1 MMATFVDV
9 TVYMTCLS
17 AKRKASGTTGFPSN
31 NTSTNSTQVDGDYMC
46 GFLYAVVHDVVVKF
60 RLKFIDIIIDGLI
73 IY

>member
-1 MMATFVDV
+1 
-9 TVYMTCLS
+9 
-17 AKRKASGTTGFPSN
+17 
-31 NTSTNSTQVDGDYMC
+31 MC